1 MLPYEGIYVLG
12 GIHMKCNKIGILL
25 LINLLIIL
33 VLSACSKENDTG
45 FDDQFIADLKDYIQV
60 EWEYKNIEENN
71 IISLINLHE
80 SQSHSFLN
88 SSDEI
93 KETLAQQ
100 QVFYEDATNYSDI
113 KIDFN
118 PKTSSPE
125 EKEIYDAIDDFKT
138 KKLYH
143 YTPTTNLV
151 DTINQVPIQNAK
163 EEYENSLHELDKS
176 WNHIK
181 SLSEKYNLNL
191 FGGEE

>member
-71 IISLINLHE
+71 IISLINLHK

-143 YTPTTNLV
+143 YTPTTKLV

-163 EEYENSLHELDKS
+163 EEYENSLRELDKS
-176 WNHIK
+176 WDHIK

-191 FGGEE
+191 FGDEE